1 LTELSILNSFLALE
15 RESSAMP
22 FKLIPPGREKGL
34 KKTSVTYELSLKD
47 QKDFVRKLREKRS
60 LNSTQINKVKNGLLE
75 DYKSELGRNIWGI
88 EHAKLLSALG
98 LAFAQRKMFVLSEVR
113 KRFPRCHKV
122 IYFTGLSFK
131 FLRHYF
137 SHIILHPDPLQSD
150 PCNTSGRKRKIVI
163 LKAKGRNIE
172 EIRTQAEYWKQ

>member
-1 LTELSILNSFLALE
+1 ISYTYLFYRSVPKNCT
-15 RESSAMP
+15 P
-22 FKLIPPGREKGL
+22 CPYPDTQIPPGREKGL

-113 KRFPRCHKV
+113 KATPVAHEVSKL
-122 IYFTGLSFK
+122 GLF
-131 FLRHYF
+131 FFFAF
-137 SHIILHPDPLQSD
+137 SRAAPTLTFIDIILHPDPLQSL
-150 PCNTSGRKRKIVI
+150 GRKRKIVI
-163 LKAKGRNIE
+163 LKAKGKN
-172 EIRTQAEYWKQ
+172 